1 MYVHMYD
8 SIYVPFCVRDKS
20 LGARAIPAVSKRWKM
35 CLLDFLMWLGV
46 RVKESAQLAQCHSH
60 IVSTYCMPD
69 TQIYNVI
76 VQDARVG
83 DQVSYSTFRTW
94 S

>member
-1 MYVHMYD
+1 M
-8 SIYVPFCVRDKS
+8 S
-20 LGARAIPAVSKRWKM
+20 LSVSETSLWVLGLSLLCPKDGNV

-46 RVKESAQLAQCHSH
+46 RIKESAQLAQCHSH

-76 VQDARVG
+76 ETFIVQDARVE